1 MTNEINGNGVS
12 GDGARIDRGFFPP
25 SSLEKRYEPRERR
38 RSRDENAKG
47 ERKKERKKGGKEG
60 NGRAKSIG
68 REERGEER

>member
-38 RSRDENAKG
+38 RSHGENAKG
-47 ERKKERKKGGKEG
+47 KRKKERKEEKKEG
-60 NGRAKSIG
+60 R
-68 REERGEER
+68 RETGARRV